1 MNQDIDSNIDNQI
14 LPLAFDFSLHE
25 SEEISSN
32 IKIRALSKVLRIQG
46 HGNQNLKNIKTS
58 KNESLKNFLDNNS
71 IVYRETNLSRYNYKN
86 TIPTT
91 VACTI
96 DDYIC
101 IYSEGRT
108 QKFYSA
114 NKNTNISLSEVEAL
128 NLKQSYEIF
137 GGLKDNPLNFVDVIN
152 FTFNKQL
159 SLFITVLLVALLTT
173 ILYVTL
179 PLFTSALIEDII
191 PYANISLL
199 TYYSLG
205 FMLVLGVSSLTVY
218 VQNILL
224 IRLETITDLR
234 IQVAL
239 WDRLIK
245 LPLSKINIFN
255 AGDLNSRVDAVSRIR
270 NILTSAVLQTILGS
284 IFSVIYLVLMIVCA
298 PVATLVTMPILIIL
312 VIILAYLVY
321 QKFRLQL
328 VVFQQEADTL
338 NFSFQSVL
346 NLVPFKSAG
355 LEKRLLLKW
364 LTEIHKLAVLNL
376 KAQSFEDAASYIVQF
391 ARTTSLAVVFFYVYF
406 RLNLYPTQILDD
418 KLLQITG
425 SYVTFLVAFQGLFS
439 GISRLVLVLGS
450 SVSEVYVQWQRA
462 HSIFASPIDP
472 GYSENSISHSIK
484 NDIILKDISY
494 QYSLGFTQIFT
505 KLNIKFDVG
514 KFTAIKGPSGCGK
527 TTLLRLILGL
537 EKPDSGIILIDN
549 IDINK
554 INIRQYRRNIGVVM
568 QDITMFPAS
577 IYKNICAGLDFSE
590 DEVWNALERAEIADE
605 VNNMPMKLNTVL
617 ANGGASMSGGQLQRL
632 CIARALIGNPSIL
645 LLDEATS
652 ALDPQQ
658 QKNLL
663 DSLMHEGVS
672 LISIAHR
679 LSTIKN
685 ADAVYTIKNGGAE
698 LNA

>member
-1 MNQDIDSNIDNQI
+1 MNRDIDSNIDNQI

-46 HGNQNLKNIKTS
+46 HGNQDLKNIKTNE
-58 KNESLKNFLDNNS
+58 NESLKNFLDNNS

-91 VACTI
+91 IACTI

-114 NKNTNISLSEVEAL
+114 NKNTNISLREVEAL
-128 NLKQSYEIF
+128 SLKQSYEIF

-284 IFSVIYLVLMIVCA
+284 IFSIIYLVLMIICA

-439 GISRLVLVLGS
+439 GISRLVLILGS

-472 GYSENSISHSIK
+472 GYSEKSISHSIK
-484 NDIILKDISY
+484 NNIVLKDISY

-554 INIRQYRRNIGVVM
+554 INIRQYRRDIGVVM